1 MEKYI
6 YDESNGLWYELK
18 GDYYFPCWVLEN
30 KQEPIGTLG
39 TTTSAIYLG
48 KMNEIQARARE
59 IVNAEL
65 IFN

>member
-30 KQEPIGTLG
+30 KQEPIGLWG
-39 TTTSAIYLG
+39 QRHLQYILE
-48 KMNEIQARARE
+48 K
-59 IVNAEL
+59 
-65 IFN
+65 